1 MLVTVVYIM
10 YMYVNRRVE
19 LAQRWTAL
27 QKMYVLLI
35 LSSEVFHR
43 PWTLKLH
50 MRQWDQFSQTRDT
63 QVMLAKW
70 IISSLSQTLG
80 TQVMQAKWIISSLS
94 QTFDTQV
101 ILAKWIISSLS
112 QTLGTQVMLAKW
124 IISSI
129 SQTLSTQVTLV
140 KWLISSLSQTLSTQ
154 VMLVKWLIS
163 SPSQTLCTQV
173 MLASPSKTLNTRHTC
188 RRLRSSHLSQTH
200 PSHAY
205 ETMRLC
211 SHQSTMP
218 KWNHHTHHDNKLL
231 LQVGF
236 TGFHCHGHNLK
247 TVQLQKTDKRTSG
260 PEDKR
265 SICIHC
271 SHTQIKSWLLKKSYQ
286 MAENAHYLLTGAD
299 LTHENQ

>member
-1 MLVTVVYIM
+1 
-10 YMYVNRRVE
+10 
-19 LAQRWTAL
+19 
-27 QKMYVLLI
+27 
-35 LSSEVFHR
+35 
-43 PWTLKLH
+43 
-50 MRQWDQFSQTRDT
+50 
-63 QVMLAKW
+63 
-70 IISSLSQTLG
+70 
-80 TQVMQAKWIISSLS
+80 
-94 QTFDTQV
+94 
-101 ILAKWIISSLS
+101 
-112 QTLGTQVMLAKW
+112 
-124 IISSI
+124 
-129 SQTLSTQVTLV
+129 
-140 KWLISSLSQTLSTQ
+140 
-154 VMLVKWLIS
+154 
-163 SPSQTLCTQV
+163 

-188 RRLRSSHLSQTH
+188 GRLRSSHLSQTH

-236 TGFHCHGHNLK
+236 TGFHCHSHKLLLQVGFTGFHCHSHNLK

-271 SHTQIKSWLLKKSYQ
+271 SHTQVKSRLLKKSYQ
-286 MAENAHYLLTGAD
+286 MAEYARYLLTGAD